1 MKRRSLSSA
10 FTFGCFAVAATA
22 NSAYAADKELPPVV
36 VTATRTA
43 QTVDET
49 LASVTVITRAD
60 IERKQAQT
68 IEEVLH
74 GVEGVSIAN
83 TGGPGKLSSVFMRG
97 ASSTQVLVLI
107 DGIKAGSP
115 TSGMMAF
122 QDLPVELIDRIEIV
136 RGPRSSLYGSEAVG
150 GVIQIFT
157 KKGGGALTPAVS
169 VGGGSHRTGQ
179 ATASLSGGG
188 NRAWFNVGISGF
200 TTRGIDACRGR
211 PSPFAGCGA
220 IEPDRDGYRNVAGSL
235 RGGFRFHDRL
245 DAEVHGLHAE
255 GRNKYDGF
263 YNESQVAQ
271 QVFGTRVRFTPLNP
285 WQLIWAAGRST
296 DKSDNFKDG
305 AFQSRLNTERDTAS
319 LQSDLTIGKRQLLTL
334 GIDAQRDRVTES
346 TDVYTTKARQNRGVF
361 AQYQIGMGQLDFQAN
376 GRHDDNEQFGSYDT
390 GALALGY
397 AVVPGL
403 RIVASHGT
411 AFKAPTFNDLYYSDG
426 FFVGN
431 PNLRPERSRTT
442 EAGLRGTPG
451 WGRWSLNAFQT
462 EIRDLI
468 ITTPSFTTTENLD
481 EARIRGVE
489 FALAA
494 RLDAWEVATQ
504 VTAMRPEN
512 TTAGANDG
520 KILQRRSQRSAR
532 IDIDRRFGAHRVGL
546 SVFGDAKR
554 FDNAA
559 NTAEMGGY
567 VLVDLRGEYAIRKDL
582 RLQLRAAN
590 IFDKQYETVAFYNQ
604 PGRTFFL
611 TLRYHPS
618 RA

>member
-1 MKRRSLSSA
+1 MKHRLLASA
-10 FTFGCFAVAATA
+10 LALECIAATIISV
-22 NSAYAADKELPPVV
+22 SALAADKELPPIV

-60 IERKQAQT
+60 MERKQAQSVEDVLRG
-68 IEEVLH
+68 IE
-74 GVEGVSIAN
+74 GISIAN

-107 DGIKAGSP
+107 DGIKVGSP

-122 QDLPVELIDRIEIV
+122 QDLPIALIDRIEVV

-157 KKGGGALTPAVS
+157 KKGGGAFAPSVS
-169 VGGGSHRTGQ
+169 LGGGSFQTGQ

-188 NRAWFNVGISGF
+188 ARGWFNVGVNGF
-200 TTRGIDACRGR
+200 STRGINACRGR

-235 RGGFRFHDRL
+235 RGGFRFHERF

-263 YNESQVAQ
+263 YNESHVAQ
-271 QVFGTRVRFTPLNP
+271 QVLGTRLRWTPINP
-285 WQLIWAAGRST
+285 WQLTASAGRST

-305 AFQSRLNTERDTAS
+305 SFQSRLNTERDTAA
-319 LQSDLTIGKRQLLTL
+319 LQSDVTLGKRQLLTI
-334 GIDAQRDRVTES
+334 GIDQQQDRITES
-346 TDVYTTKARQNRGVF
+346 TDFFSMRERDNRGLF
-361 AQYQIGMGQLDFQAN
+361 AQYQLGVGPFDIQAN
-376 GRHDDNEQFGSYDT
+376 GRHDENDQFGSHNT
-390 GALALGY
+390 GAVALGL
-397 AVVPGL
+397 AVVQGL

-411 AFKAPTFNDLYYSDG
+411 AFKAPTFNDLYANDG

-431 PNLRPERSRTT
+431 PNLRPERSQTT
-442 EAGLRGTPG
+442 EVGLRGTSG

-468 ITTPSFTTTENLD
+468 VVTPSFTTTENLD
-481 EARIRGVE
+481 QARIRGVE
-489 FALAA
+489 LATTA
-494 RLDAWEVATQ
+494 RIDAWDVATQ
-504 VTAMRPEN
+504 VTALRPEN
-512 TTAGANDG
+512 TTPGANEG
-520 KILQRRSQRSAR
+520 KILQRRSQRFAR
-532 IDIDRRFGAHRVGL
+532 IDIDRRIGAHRVGI
-546 SVFGDAKR
+546 SIFGDAKR

-559 NTAEMGGY
+559 NTSEMGGY
-567 VLVDLRGEYAIRKDL
+567 ALVDLRGEYAIAMDWRV
-582 RLQLRAAN
+582 QLRAAN

-604 PGRTFFL
+604 PGRAFFL
-611 TLRYHPS
+611 TLRYQPS
-618 RA
+618 RP